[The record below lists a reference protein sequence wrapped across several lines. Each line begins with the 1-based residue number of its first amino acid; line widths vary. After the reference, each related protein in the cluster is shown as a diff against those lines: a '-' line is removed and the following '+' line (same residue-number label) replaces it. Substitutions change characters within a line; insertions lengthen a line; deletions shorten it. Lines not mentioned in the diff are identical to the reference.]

1 MILSAVV
8 QCLMRL
14 RRVLVL
20 VLVLVQMELWSV
32 LLHIPSPRIRRWENI
47 LWPALVRSKASA
59 WFSMCHQ
66 GDQTTVRQIRGAKEG
81 RLFQSHPKSLA
92 RPRTAGLQMIRA
104 TKSKKVST
112 FHFTTPNMVI
122 IYRTGFHHPPQV
134 FSGPKTLFSV
144 PR

>member
-1 MILSAVV
+1 M
-8 QCLMRL
+8 
-14 RRVLVL
+14 
-20 VLVLVQMELWSV
+20 
-32 LLHIPSPRIRRWENI
+32 LLHIPSPRIRRRENI

-104 TKSKKVST
+104 TYNRKVSI

-122 IYRTGFHHPPQV
+122 IYRTECRHPPKV
-134 FSGPKTLFSV
+134 SSRPVKICDRETLFIV
-144 PR
+144 PGRTSRPFFSA